1 MAQNHV
7 KGGDTYEVQVDAAVK
22 SGDVV
27 AVGKVGAVALTSA
40 TTKEDNNFYSTLAF
54 EGIAHLGL
62 DGSIK
67 AGDIVT
73 IDGATETGKAAKPE
87 VAADPKGKIV
97 VGFVLNPLS
106 SASTKYAV
114 KLTQAWL

>member
-27 AVGKVGAVALTSA
+27 AIGKVGAVALTSA
-40 TTKEDNNFYSTLAF
+40 APREDSNFYSTIAF

-62 DGSIK
+62 DGSVK
-67 AGDIVT
+67 VGDIVT

-87 VAADPKGKIV
+87 ISADPKGKII

>member
-1 MAQNHV
+1 MGQNHV
-7 KGGDTYEVQVDAAVK
+7 KGGDTYEVLVDAAVK

-40 TTKEDNNFYSTLAF
+40 APKDDNNFYSTLAF

-62 DGSIK
+62 DGTVK
-67 AGDIVT
+67 VGDIVT
-73 IDGATETGKAAKPE
+73 IDGATESGKAAKPE
-87 VAADPKGKIV
+87 IAADPKGKIV
-97 VGFVLNPLS
+97 VGFVLNPIS

>member
-27 AVGKVGAVALTSA
+27 AFGKVGAVALTAA
-40 TTKEDNNFYSTLAF
+40 TPKGDNNFYSTLAF

-62 DGSIK
+62 DGTVK

-87 VAADPKGKIV
+87 IAADPKGKIV
-97 VGFVLNPLS
+97 VGFVLNPMS

>member
-40 TTKEDNNFYSTLAF
+40 TPKEDNNFYSTLAF
-54 EGIAHLGL
+54 EGVAHLGL

-67 AGDIVT
+67 TGDIVT
-73 IDGATETGKAAKPE
+73 IDGATGTGKAAKPE
-87 VAADPKGKIV
+87 VVTDLKGRIV

>member
-1 MAQNHV
+1 MSQNHV

-62 DGSIK
+62 DGTVK
-67 AGDIVT
+67 VGDIVT
-73 IDGATETGKAAKPE
+73 IDGATESGKAAKPE
-87 VAADPKGKIV
+87 IAADSKGKIV

-106 SASTKYAV
+106 STSTKYAV

>member
-40 TTKEDNNFYSTLAF
+40 TPKEDNNLYSTLAF

-62 DGSIK
+62 DGSVK
-67 AGDIVT
+67 VGDIVT
-73 IDGATETGKAAKPE
+73 IDGATESGKAAKPE
-87 VAADPKGKIV
+87 IAADPKGKIV
-97 VGFVLNPLS
+97 VGFVLNQLS

>member
-27 AVGKVGAVALTSA
+27 AVGKVGAVALPSA
-40 TTKEDNNFYSTLAF
+40 TPKDDNNFYSTLAF

-62 DGSIK
+62 DGSVK
-67 AGDIVT
+67 VGDIVT
-73 IDGATETGKAAKPE
+73 IDGATESGKAAKPE
-87 VAADPKGKIV
+87 IAADPKGKIV

>member
-40 TTKEDNNFYSTLAF
+40 TPKEDNNSYSTLAF

-62 DGSIK
+62 DGSVK
-67 AGDIVT
+67 VGDIVT
-73 IDGATETGKAAKPE
+73 IDGATESGKAAKPE
-87 VAADPKGKIV
+87 IAADPKGKIV
-97 VGFVLNPLS
+97 VGFVLNQMS

>member
-1 MAQNHV
+1 MSQNHV

-40 TTKEDNNFYSTLAF
+40 TPKDDNSFYSTLAF

-62 DGSIK
+62 DGTVK
-67 AGDIVT
+67 VGDIVT
-73 IDGATETGKAAKPE
+73 IDGATESGKAAKPE
-87 VAADPKGKIV
+87 IAADPKGKIV

>member
-1 MAQNHV
+1 MC
-7 KGGDTYEVQVDAAVK
+7 GDTYEVQVDAAVK

-40 TTKEDNNFYSTLAF
+40 TPKEDNNFYSTLAF

-62 DGSIK
+62 DGSVKI
-67 AGDIVT
+67 GDIVT

-87 VAADPKGKIV
+87 IAADPKGKIV
-97 VGFVLNPLS
+97 VGFVINQLS

>member
-7 KGGDTYEVQVDAAVK
+7 KGGDTYEVQVDATVK

-40 TTKEDNNFYSTLAF
+40 TPKEDNNFYSTLAF
-54 EGIAHLGL
+54 EGIAYLGL
-62 DGSIK
+62 NGSVNV
-67 AGDIVT
+67 GDIVV
-73 IDGATETGKAAKPE
+73 IDGATTSGKAATPE
-87 VAADPKGKIV
+87 ITADPKGKIV

-114 KLTQAWL
+114 KLTQACL

>member
-1 MAQNHV
+1 MSQNHV

-27 AVGKVGAVALTSA
+27 AVGKVGAIALTSA
-40 TTKEDNNFYSTLAF
+40 APKGDNNFYSTLAF

-62 DGSIK
+62 DGLVK

-73 IDGATETGKAAKPE
+73 IDGATESGKAAKPE
-87 VAADPKGKIV
+87 ISADPKGKIV

>member
-40 TTKEDNNFYSTLAF
+40 TPKEDNNF
-54 EGIAHLGL
+54 
-62 DGSIK
+62 
-67 AGDIVT
+67 
-73 IDGATETGKAAKPE
+73 
-87 VAADPKGKIV
+87 
-97 VGFVLNPLS
+97 
-106 SASTKYAV
+106 
-114 KLTQAWL
+114 

>member
-27 AVGKVGAVALTSA
+27 AFGKVGAVALTSA
-40 TTKEDNNFYSTLAF
+40 TLKEDNSFYSTLAF
-54 EGIAHLGL
+54 EGVAHLGL
-62 DGSIK
+62 DGLVK

-73 IDGATETGKAAKPE
+73 IDGATESGKAAKPE
-87 VAADPKGKIV
+87 IAADPKGKIV

>member
-7 KGGDTYEVQVDAAVK
+7 KGGDTYEVLVDATVK

-40 TTKEDNNFYSTLAF
+40 TPREDNNFYSTLAF

-62 DGSIK
+62 NGNIK

-73 IDGATETGKAAKPE
+73 INGATETGKAANPE
-87 VAADPKGKIV
+87 VVDDPKGRIV

>member
-40 TTKEDNNFYSTLAF
+40 TPKDDNGFYSTLAF

-62 DGSIK
+62 DGTVK
-67 AGDIVT
+67 VGDIVT
-73 IDGATETGKAAKPE
+73 IDGATESGKAAKPE
-87 VAADPKGKIV
+87 IAADPKGKIV

>member
-40 TTKEDNNFYSTLAF
+40 TPKDNNFYSTLAF

-62 DGSIK
+62 DGLVK
-67 AGDIVT
+67 VGDIVT
-73 IDGATETGKAAKPE
+73 IDGATESGKAAKPE
-87 VAADPKGKIV
+87 IAADPKGKIV

>member
-40 TTKEDNNFYSTLAF
+40 MLKEDNNFYSTLAF

-62 DGSIK
+62 DGTIK

>member
-40 TTKEDNNFYSTLAF
+40 TPKEDNNFYSTLAF

-67 AGDIVT
+67 VGDIVT

-87 VAADPKGKIV
+87 VAVDPKGKIV

>member
-27 AVGKVGAVALTSA
+27 AVGKVGAVVLTPA
-40 TTKEDNNFYSTLAF
+40 TPKEDNNFYSTLAF

>member
-1 MAQNHV
+1 MSQNHV
-7 KGGDTYEVQVDAAVK
+7 KGGDTYEVLVDAAVK

-40 TTKEDNNFYSTLAF
+40 APKEDGSFYSTLA
-54 EGIAHLGL
+54 
-62 DGSIK
+62 
-67 AGDIVT
+67 GDIVA
-73 IDGATETGKAAKPE
+73 IDGATESGKAAKPE
-87 VAADPKGKIV
+87 IAADPKGKIV

>member
-1 MAQNHV
+1 MSQNHV
-7 KGGDTYEVQVDAAVK
+7 AGGDTYEVQVDAAVK

-40 TTKEDNNFYSTLAF
+40 TPKDDNNFYSTLAF

-62 DGSIK
+62 DGSVK
-67 AGDIVT
+67 VGDIVT
-73 IDGATETGKAAKPE
+73 IDGATESGKAAKPE
-87 VAADPKGKIV
+87 VATDPKGKIV

-106 SASTKYAV
+106 SLSTKYAV

>member
-40 TTKEDNNFYSTLAF
+40 TPKEDNNFYSTLAF

-62 DGSIK
+62 DGTVK
-67 AGDIVT
+67 VGDIVT
-73 IDGATETGKAAKPE
+73 IDGTTETGKAAKPQIPD
-87 VAADPKGKIV
+87 DPKGKIV
-97 VGFVLNPLS
+97 VGFVLNQMS

-114 KLTQAWL
+114 KLTQVWL

>member
-27 AVGKVGAVALTSA
+27 AVGKVG
-40 TTKEDNNFYSTLAF
+40 
-54 EGIAHLGL
+54 
-62 DGSIK
+62 
-67 AGDIVT
+67 DIVT
-73 IDGATETGKAAKPE
+73 IDGATGSGKAAQPE

>member
-27 AVGKVGAVALTSA
+27 AFGKVGAVALTSA
-40 TTKEDNNFYSTLAF
+40 TPKEDNNFYSTLAF

-62 DGSIK
+62 DGTIK

-73 IDGATETGKAAKPE
+73 IDGTTETGKAAKPE
-87 VAADPKGKIV
+87 VATESKGRIV
-97 VGFVLNPLS
+97 VGFVLNPMS

>member
-40 TTKEDNNFYSTLAF
+40 TPKEDNNFYSTLAF
-54 EGIAHLGL
+54 EGIAYIGL
-62 DGSIK
+62 DGIVK
-67 AGDIVT
+67 VGDIVT
-73 IDGATETGKAAKPE
+73 IDGATESGKAAKPE
-87 VAADPKGKIV
+87 IAADPKGKIV

-106 SASTKYAV
+106 SASTKYTV

>member
-7 KGGDTYEVQVDAAVK
+7 KGGDTYEAQVDAAVK

-27 AVGKVGAVALTSA
+27 AFGKVGAVALTSA
-40 TTKEDNNFYSTLAF
+40 MPKEDNNFYSTLAF

>member
-7 KGGDTYEVQVDAAVK
+7 KGGDTYEVQVDSAVK

-40 TTKEDNNFYSTLAF
+40 AAKEDNNFYSTLAF

-62 DGSIK
+62 DGSVK

-73 IDGATETGKAAKPE
+73 IDGATESGKAAKPE
-87 VAADPKGKIV
+87 IAADPKGKIV

>member
-7 KGGDTYEVQVDAAVK
+7 KGGDTYEVQVNAAVK

-40 TTKEDNNFYSTLAF
+40 TPKDDNNFYSTLAF

-62 DGSIK
+62 NGSV
-67 AGDIVT
+67 AVGDIVA
-73 IDGATETGKAAKPE
+73 IDGATESGKAAKPE
-87 VAADPKGKIV
+87 TVSDPKGKII
-97 VGFVLNPLS
+97 VGFVLNQLS

-114 KLTQAWL
+114 KLTQAWI

>member
-40 TTKEDNNFYSTLAF
+40 TPKDDNAFYSTLAF

-62 DGSIK
+62 DGPVK
-67 AGDIVT
+67 VGDIVT
-73 IDGATETGKAAKPE
+73 IDSATESGKAAKPE
-87 VAADPKGKIV
+87 IAADPKGKIV
-97 VGFVLNPLS
+97 VGFVLNPMS

>member
-7 KGGDTYEVQVDAAVK
+7 KGGDTYEVQVNAAVK

-40 TTKEDNNFYSTLAF
+40 TPKDDNNCYSTLAF

-62 DGSIK
+62 DGSVK
-67 AGDIVT
+67 VGDIVT
-73 IDGATETGKAAKPE
+73 IDGATESGTAAKPE
-87 VAADPKGKIV
+87 IAADPKGKIV